1 MNLDFHVRRPF
12 LVLVGLLVL
21 GGCTSERPAPPTPE
35 VVTAGEV
42 HEMIRSTE
50 AEVVIVN
57 MWATWCGPCRE
68 EFPEYVEFARE
79 YREEGARLMFVSVD
93 EREKMP
99 AVEEFLE
106 EQGVTWQ
113 TYLKKGP
120 ASRFIPAMH
129 GGWSGA
135 LPTTFVYRSDGS
147 LATYWEG
154 AGTYERLVDEA
165 ASLLSS

>member
-1 MNLDFHVRRPF
+1 MTSNFSGRRVL
-12 LVLVGLLVL
+12 LVIACGLVL
-21 GGCTSERPAPPTPE
+21 GGCASERPAPPAPE
-35 VVTAGEV
+35 TVTAGEV
-42 HEMIRSTE
+42 HEMIRSSE

-79 YREEGARLMFVSVD
+79 YREEGIRLMFVSVD

-99 AVEEFLE
+99 AVKEFLE

-154 AGTYERLVDEA
+154 AGTYERLVNEA
-165 ASLLSS
+165 VPLLSS